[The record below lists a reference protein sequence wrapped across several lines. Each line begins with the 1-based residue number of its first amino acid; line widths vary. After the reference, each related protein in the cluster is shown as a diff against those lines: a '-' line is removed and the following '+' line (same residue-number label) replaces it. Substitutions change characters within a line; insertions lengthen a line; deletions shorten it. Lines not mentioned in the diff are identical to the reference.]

1 MSQTV
6 NAEQARLIAHN
17 ISSYGHALQI
27 AHSIGVVN
35 RLRGLSEINEVD
47 RTELKQDIRAQII
60 KLGVEHEQEAIYRFM
75 GDICTDAINKRTNN

>member
-6 NAEQARLIAHN
+6 NADQARLIAHN

-27 AHSIGVVN
+27 AQSIGVGN
-35 RLRGLSEINEVD
+35 RLRGLREINEAD
-47 RTELKQDIRAQII
+47 RAELKDHIRAQII

-75 GDICTDAINKRTNN
+75 GDICTDAINKQTNN